1 MEKLKQFASLKVLCY
16 VLAPILFLIL
26 MLSGIYL
33 SFQNENTYDMSV
45 NDYYQTTNF
54 ADNYYGR
61 IRSIYYSISSMYA
74 EIPFQ
79 VSDTSYSLIQNG
91 EEEIYYQS
99 PDYYSGFYQYF
110 RFIIVDRQSQ
120 IIFTN
125 IKTDNYEQ
133 EIENIKQGKYYWYY
147 ETENIQT
154 DIEKIDEYNIRY
166 DYGLVQLEQLKQLG
180 LDFYIDFD
188 EEQVEVG
195 NSFYL
200 EKTLY
205 DTMMGVKEVPMYA
218 IPITSVLLILIV
230 IYLIWSIG
238 HKKGVEGIYLNSL
251 DKISYELVCIIAFF
265 LFVIVVVVANA
276 VTSGSLNIVFLSLS
290 LISYLVAYTIL
301 ATLATTTIKRLKA
314 KTLFK
319 ELWIAKIYRWI
330 KRNMENLIFSN
341 TSIMSKVAIVYVGI
355 IFISFLIVLFFHDGF
370 WIILLPVFWG
380 FSFYKIAQYMKQI
393 KTIEQALK
401 DIYEGKEEVVIDSQ
415 NLDKEFKQI
424 ATYVNDIAKGF
435 SSAVEKSLKSERM
448 KTELITNVSHDIKT
462 PLTSIINYVDLLK
475 KEEMPSEKAKEYLE
489 VLDNKSQRLKRLTED
504 LVEASKASS
513 GNIKLNM
520 EILDVKELIK
530 QVSGE
535 FEDKFEEK
543 HLELNTYMPK
553 EDCLIKADSR
563 YLYRV
568 LENLYGNIVKYALES
583 SRVYIDVFLVEGK
596 VQIQMKNISK
606 EKLNISAEEL
616 KQRFVRGEAS
626 RNTEGSGL
634 GLSIAESLTNLQGGR
649 FEIYLDGDL
658 FKVIIEF
665 ERQKKEH

>member
-99 PDYYSGFYQYF
+99 PDYYSGFYRYF
-110 RFIIVDRQSQ
+110 HFIIVDRQSQ

-319 ELWIAKIYRWI
+319 ELWIAKIYR
-330 KRNMENLIFSN
+330 
-341 TSIMSKVAIVYVGI
+341 
-355 IFISFLIVLFFHDGF
+355 
-370 WIILLPVFWG
+370 
-380 FSFYKIAQYMKQI
+380 
-393 KTIEQALK
+393 
-401 DIYEGKEEVVIDSQ
+401 
-415 NLDKEFKQI
+415 
-424 ATYVNDIAKGF
+424 
-435 SSAVEKSLKSERM
+435 
-448 KTELITNVSHDIKT
+448 
-462 PLTSIINYVDLLK
+462 
-475 KEEMPSEKAKEYLE
+475 
-489 VLDNKSQRLKRLTED
+489 
-504 LVEASKASS
+504 
-513 GNIKLNM
+513 
-520 EILDVKELIK
+520 
-530 QVSGE
+530 
-535 FEDKFEEK
+535 
-543 HLELNTYMPK
+543 
-553 EDCLIKADSR
+553 
-563 YLYRV
+563 
-568 LENLYGNIVKYALES
+568 
-583 SRVYIDVFLVEGK
+583 
-596 VQIQMKNISK
+596 
-606 EKLNISAEEL
+606 
-616 KQRFVRGEAS
+616 
-626 RNTEGSGL
+626 
-634 GLSIAESLTNLQGGR
+634 
-649 FEIYLDGDL
+649 
-658 FKVIIEF
+658 
-665 ERQKKEH
+665 